1 MTSPS
6 ERGRQVI
13 DDNPEYFIAICD
25 ALMRRLKQTKIT
37 LTLQE
42 MEEAAQYGLGLH
54 THPSMIAMDV
64 ELLTNPA
71 AQPNETPSGLDYTK
85 TPTKPS
91 KLN

>member
-1 MTSPS
+1 MD
-6 ERGRQVI
+6 E
-13 DDNPEYFIAICD
+13 NPEYFIAISV
-25 ALMRRLKQTKIT
+25 ALMRRFKQTKIT

-42 MEEAAQYGLGLH
+42 MEEAAAYGLGLH
-54 THPSMIAMDV
+54 THKDMTAMDV

-71 AQPNETPSGLDYTK
+71 AQPNEEPVGLDYTK

>member
-1 MTSPS
+1 M
-6 ERGRQVI
+6 
-13 DDNPEYFIAICD
+13 DDNPEYFIAIGV

-42 MEEAAQYGLGLH
+42 MEEASSYGLSIH
-54 THPSMIAMDV
+54 THASGKAMNV

-71 AQPNETPSGLDYTK
+71 VQPTEEPAGLDYTK
-85 TPTKPS
+85 TPTKPR